1 MTAQQQQPEEKSGG
15 FGRLLLNLGKA
26 FLRVLQAL
34 VFILASLLKGIGWV
48 LGKLAG
54 AGRGKKKDTQSE

>member
-1 MTAQQQQPEEKSGG
+1 MTAQQQPEQKSGG
-15 FGRLLLNLGKA
+15 FGTFLLSLGKA
-26 FLRVLQAL
+26 FIRVLQAL

-54 AGRGKKKDTQSE
+54 AGRGKKKDAPSE